1 MTDKELEELLEKVD
15 DIRRSVAMLI
25 KEELDRKSDRQKG
38 PAKGQTYWFA
48 HIDYADSYTYD
59 ADYFDSDVFR
69 FRGIYPERRFAEAE
83 LKANELIQAVNRRR
97 RELNE
102 GKEFDEY
109 KFCIVFTSI
118 SEVSVWVPS
127 RSLYDRG
134 LAYPFGLFKDSLDC
148 ETCINEF
155 EDELDWFFRDYFPIM
170 EELDDYDWADA
181 PGWGESKA

>member
-1 MTDKELEELLEKVD
+1 MANRELEELLEKAD
-15 DIRRSVAMLI
+15 DIRRSVARLI
-25 KEELDRKSDRQKG
+25 KEECKKVRQTG
-38 PAKGQTYWFA
+38 PAIGQAYWFTQISNTDA
-48 HIDYADSYTYD
+48 FNYD
-59 ADYFDSDVFR
+59 ADDFDLNVFK
-69 FRGIYPERRFAEAE
+69 FRGGYPEERFAKAE
-83 LKANELIQAVNRRR
+83 LRAMKLIQAVNRRR

>member
-1 MTDKELEELLEKVD
+1 MANRELEELLVKAD
-15 DIRRSVAMLI
+15 DIRRSIAKII
-25 KEELDRKSDRQKG
+25 KDDRTKARQKG

-102 GKEFDEY
+102 GKEFGKRKY
-109 KFCIVFTSI
+109 HIVYLSNSELGMRETSK
-118 SEVSVWVPS
+118 SS
-127 RSLYDRG
+127 YD
-134 LAYPFGLFKDSLDC
+134 LDSAYPFGLFKDSADC
-148 ETCINEF
+148 NACIHEF
-155 EDELDWFFRDYFPIM
+155 KDGLEWFYRDYLPLM
-170 EELDDYDWADA
+170 LALDVYDWADA
-181 PGWGESKA
+181 PGWGEEV